1 MMNIL
6 ITSISAKVQLVQ
18 AFKDAV
24 RPYGGLIVGTDMDP
38 KCCAAHFVDMF
49 EALPRDDNPAYK
61 KRLLEICKT
70 HKIRLIIPTRDA
82 ELEALVD
89 IKADLAA
96 LGTALPLPDSEA
108 LHTCLDKRLFHSFCV
123 AEGYPVLPVVDPQ
136 MENNFPL
143 FVRAINTANGKEAY
157 EVPNMVAWN
166 HLGLD
171 RSHYICQPLCTDNE
185 YSCDILLDLDGMPL
199 QAVVRHRQRLV
210 NGESWRSE
218 IVDMPRLEAMTLEIC
233 QKLGLKGHNL
243 AQAFVGAAGDIHL
256 IEINPRFGGCSN
268 LSIAGGLA
276 SPVRLV
282 EMVRGET
289 EEAARK
295 RPITI
300 GLQSNR
306 YSMDIY
312 TNTGNSAAGI
322 NT

>member
-24 RPYGGLIVGTDMDP
+24 RPYGGLIVGTDMDG
-38 KCCAAHFVDMF
+38 KACAAHFVDAF
-49 EALPRDDNPAYK
+49 EVLPSDDDPEYAA
-61 KRLLEICKT
+61 RILEICKA
-70 HKIRLIIPTRDA
+70 HRVKLIIPTRDA
-82 ELEALVD
+82 ELGALV
-89 IKADLAA
+89 KLKTKLAEI
-96 LGTALPLPDSEA
+96 GTALPLPDA
-108 LHTCLDKRLFHSFCV
+108 DQLATCLDKKRFHDFCV
-123 AEGYPVLPVVDPQ
+123 EEGYPVLPLLDP
-136 MENNFPL
+136 MEENSFPL

-157 EVPNMVAWN
+157 EVPNVVAWD

-185 YSCDILLDLDGMPL
+185 YSCDILLDLEGKPL

-218 IVDMPRLEAMTLEIC
+218 IVSMPKLEDMTLDIC
-233 QKLGLKGHNL
+233 TKLGLKGHNL
-243 AQAFVGAAGDIHL
+243 VQAFVGRSGGIHL

-268 LSIAGGLA
+268 LSVAGGLL

-282 EMVRGET
+282 QMVRGEKR
-289 EEAARK
+289 EAAQK
-295 RPITI
+295 RSIAI
-300 GLQSNR
+300 GMQSNR

-312 TNTGNSAAGI
+312 SQNPVQA
-322 NT
+322 